1 MEETV
6 KIQFTIGKQTREVIY
21 DTGESILDSALRN
34 DLNPPY
40 SCLEGVCSSCLA
52 QVEEGQ
58 VDFPDDT
65 VLDESDVAKGRILSC
80 RAKPAQ
86 GCTFLKINYD
96 AV

>member
-1 MEETV
+1 MSETV
-6 KIQFTIGKQTREVIY
+6 KILFTIGKRTQEVVY
-21 DTGESILDSALRN
+21 DAGESLLDAAIRN

-40 SCLEGVCSSCLA
+40 SCMEGVCSSCLA

-80 RAKPAQ
+80 QAKPAK
-86 GCTFLKINYD
+86 GCGYLRINYD